1 MKNII
6 KLSLDSFHLYFEQSN
21 LDELLKM
28 GGSKNEVKTSVR
40 PPSAVRRPTMPFA
53 VHSPPTNGPSH
64 HKKLLFAGNY
74 SYTLHHIGLTPLYW
88 RRTSDD
94 AMSGEVFYGRMDGRM
109 PDKKRHKNFVLG
121 SPS

>member
-28 GGSKNEVKTSVR
+28 GGSKNEVKTSVC

-53 VHSPPTNGPSH
+53 VHSPPTDGPSH

-74 SYTLHHIGLTPLYW
+74 SYRIDPTVLASDVG
-88 RRTSDD
+88 RRNVRRSFLWSDGWAD
-94 AMSGEVFYGRMDGRM
+94 AGQKET
-109 PDKKRHKNFVLG
+109 
-121 SPS
+121 